1 MAYRLRFT
9 PAVNKHISKLD
20 RPVATRIKRYLEN
33 LDLTNPRSSGKPL
46 AGERGFWRYQVAD
59 YRILASSSDEEVL
72 VLVVAISHRRQ
83 MYRQKQSGQ
92 ATMP

>member
-9 PAVNKHISKLD
+9 PAVNKQIGKLD
-20 RPVATRIKRYLEN
+20 RPVAARIKRYLMN

-46 AGERGFWRYQVAD
+46 AGDGGFWRYRAGD
-59 YRILASSSDEEVL
+59 YRILATISDEEII

-83 MYRQKQSGQ
+83 VYRQK
-92 ATMP
+92 

>member
-9 PAVNKHISKLD
+9 PAVNKQISKLD
-20 RPVATRIKRYLEN
+20 RPVAARIKRYLMN

-46 AGERGFWRYQVAD
+46 AGDGGFWRYRAGD
-59 YRILASSSDEEVL
+59 YRILATISDEEII

-83 MYRQKQSGQ
+83 VYRQK
-92 ATMP
+92 

>member
-9 PAVNKHISKLD
+9 PAVNKQISKLD
-20 RPVATRIKRYLEN
+20 GPVATRIKRYLVN

-46 AGERGFWRYQVAD
+46 AGDEGFWRYRVGD
-59 YRILASSSDEEVL
+59 YRILASISDEEVL

-83 MYRQKQSGQ
+83 VYRRN
-92 ATMP
+92 

>member
-1 MAYRLRFT
+1 MTYRLRFT

-20 RPVATRIKRYLEN
+20 RPVAARIKRYLEG

-46 AGERGFWRYQVAD
+46 AGDVGFWRYRVGD
-59 YRILASSSDEEVL
+59 YRILASISDHEVL

-83 MYRQKQSGQ
+83 VYRQKQSGQ

>member
-9 PAVNKHISKLD
+9 PAVNKQISKLD
-20 RPVATRIKRYLEN
+20 RPVAARIKRYLMN

-46 AGERGFWRYQVAD
+46 AGDGGFWRYRVGD
-59 YRILASSSDEEVL
+59 YRILATISDEEIL

-83 MYRQKQSGQ
+83 VYRQK
-92 ATMP
+92 

>member
-1 MAYRLRFT
+1 MTYRLLFT
-9 PAVNKHISKLD
+9 PAVNKQVSELD
-20 RPVATRIKRYLEN
+20 RPVATRIKLYVAD

-46 AGERGFWRYQVAD
+46 AGDSGFWRYRVGD
-59 YRILASSSDEEVL
+59 YRILASISEHEVL

-83 MYRQKQSGQ
+83 VYRQKQSGQ

>member
-1 MAYRLRFT
+1 MTYRLRFT
-9 PAVNKHISKLD
+9 PAVNEQVSELD
-20 RPVATRIKRYLEN
+20 RPVATRIKLYLAN

-46 AGERGFWRYQVAD
+46 AGDSGFWRYRVGD
-59 YRILASSSDEEVL
+59 YRILASISDHEVL

-83 MYRQKQSGQ
+83 VYRQKQSGQ